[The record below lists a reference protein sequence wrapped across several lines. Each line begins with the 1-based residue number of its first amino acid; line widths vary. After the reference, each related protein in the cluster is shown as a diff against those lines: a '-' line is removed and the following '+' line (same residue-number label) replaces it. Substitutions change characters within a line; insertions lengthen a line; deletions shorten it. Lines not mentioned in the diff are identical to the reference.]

1 MHGRSITY
9 SAVTA
14 LPLLVAMA
22 INSAFAHCEIPC
34 GIYDDELRL
43 DMIAEHI
50 MTVEKSM
57 SMIAEL
63 QKDEQTNH
71 NQMVRWVNNKESHAS
86 EIQYIVSQ
94 YFMTQRVKRV
104 GEEDD
109 VTYKAYVRQITLLHE
124 MLIIA
129 MKMKQ
134 TTDPT
139 TVEKFR
145 SLLEEF
151 RAIYLS
157 GRK

>member
-1 MHGRSITY
+1 MHRRSITH

-14 LPLLVAMA
+14 LPLLVVMA

-86 EIQYIVSQ
+86 EIQHIVSQ
-94 YFMTQRVKRV
+94 YFMTQRVKPV

-134 TTDPT
+134 TTDLT